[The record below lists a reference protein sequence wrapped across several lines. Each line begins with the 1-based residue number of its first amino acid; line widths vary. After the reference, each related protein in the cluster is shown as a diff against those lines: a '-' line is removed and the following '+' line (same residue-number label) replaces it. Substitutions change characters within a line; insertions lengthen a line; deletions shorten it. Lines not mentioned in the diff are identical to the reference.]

1 MSMNEQRLARIEE
14 WIGTPETFLLVRMGS
29 LEEQQVHERAVSDAL
44 KELVAEVRALQVE
57 LHEKRRDDILDY
69 LFAD

>member
-1 MSMNEQRLARIEE
+1 MSTQRLARIEE

-44 KELVAEVRALQVE
+44 KELIAEVRYLQDALWE
-57 LHEKRRDDILDY
+57 CEMGEDL
-69 LFAD
+69 